1 MTSARFTPAATTSR
15 TTSPGPATGSGT
27 SATCSIP
34 GPPGEDTTTARPPAT
49 LPLPPPPARR
59 TEVHDRGRTREPSAA
74 IMHFGPGSR
83 GRGGP
88 RCMIAAAPR
97 RGEEVLGEG
106 EVGGGVEVERGAG
119 ADRHAGQ
126 AQGRPPVA
134 QPPSGPGRGQRGPGG
149 VVLRRDDDDGPEP
162 DAGAGGQPRH
172 GVLEHRPARQRH
184 GRLVTPAPPA

>member
-27 SATCSIP
+27 SATCSIS
-34 GPPGEDTTTARPPAT
+34 GPPGEDTTTARTLAT

-88 RCMIAAAPR
+88 RCMIAAALR

-126 AQGRPPVA
+126 AQGRHHVA
-134 QPPSGPGRGQRGPGG
+134 QPPSGPGRRQRGPERRRAVHGEQGLLAPLG
-149 VVLRRDDDDGPEP
+149 VHPERAVEPRRDGVQEGRNGL
-162 DAGAGGQPRH
+162 AG
-172 GVLEHRPARQRH
+172 
-184 GRLVTPAPPA
+184 